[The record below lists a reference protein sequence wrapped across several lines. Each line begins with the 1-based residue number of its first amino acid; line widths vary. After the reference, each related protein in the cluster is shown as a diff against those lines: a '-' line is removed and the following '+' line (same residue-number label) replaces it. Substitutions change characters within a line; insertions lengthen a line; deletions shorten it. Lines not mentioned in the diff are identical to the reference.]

1 MQKNKN
7 LMKSVTSNDYVF
19 SLVNKFLS
27 VFIGVFS
34 SVCVNRYLGPEL
46 KGQYAYLINIVNIA
60 VIIAGLGF
68 YQSYPN
74 QHRNKMEDQLHK
86 YMNVFFAQFL
96 IYLVIAIALAFL
108 YKQSA
113 ITCALML
120 VPVQVLMNQLIMV
133 ALVEFIKFKQKVQI
147 VMLFVN
153 FGVNLLLL
161 LFFPSNVALAL
172 IALMIKDGGFVIA
185 FLWKIKYIPNPFDIS
200 KDFMAMLVKFG
211 LSAMISTLLLQL
223 NYRVDIL
230 FLGNMATDYEVGLY
244 SVGVTLA
251 EYVWLIP
258 DAFKEVLFA
267 RTAKSDSI
275 NEIVTCIK
283 INSVITVCLILGM
296 LIFGKLGIRILY
308 GRDFVPA
315 FGVTCILFLGIPA
328 MVLFKITNPL
338 YWANGKQMFFCMTLL
353 ASVIANVVLNVLLIP
368 TFGKEGAA
376 VASVVSYTL
385 CGGTFYIKFI
395 KDYHIKWLEPFVI
408 TKKDISELKKRINKR
423 KEKS

>member
-7 LMKSVTSNDYVF
+7 LMKSVMSNDYVF

-60 VIIAGLGF
+60 VIVAGLGF
-68 YQSYPN
+68 YQSYPT

-96 IYLVIAIALAFL
+96 IYLVIAVALAFL

-161 LFFPSNVALAL
+161 LFFSSNVAL
-172 IALMIKDGGFVIA
+172 
-185 FLWKIKYIPNPFDIS
+185 
-200 KDFMAMLVKFG
+200 
-211 LSAMISTLLLQL
+211 
-223 NYRVDIL
+223 
-230 FLGNMATDYEVGLY
+230 
-244 SVGVTLA
+244 
-251 EYVWLIP
+251 
-258 DAFKEVLFA
+258 
-267 RTAKSDSI
+267 
-275 NEIVTCIK
+275 
-283 INSVITVCLILGM
+283 
-296 LIFGKLGIRILY
+296 
-308 GRDFVPA
+308 
-315 FGVTCILFLGIPA
+315 
-328 MVLFKITNPL
+328 
-338 YWANGKQMFFCMTLL
+338 
-353 ASVIANVVLNVLLIP
+353 
-368 TFGKEGAA
+368 
-376 VASVVSYTL
+376 
-385 CGGTFYIKFI
+385 
-395 KDYHIKWLEPFVI
+395 
-408 TKKDISELKKRINKR
+408 
-423 KEKS
+423 